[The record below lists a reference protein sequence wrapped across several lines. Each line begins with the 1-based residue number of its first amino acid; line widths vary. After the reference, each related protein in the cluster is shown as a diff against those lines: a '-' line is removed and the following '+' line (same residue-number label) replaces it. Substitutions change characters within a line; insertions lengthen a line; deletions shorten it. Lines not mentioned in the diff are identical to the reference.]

1 MYEEINKA
9 KEVAE
14 QERLEGLKTK
24 MSQPQQSQAVRNI
37 DPFEKKRRLAMQQSS
52 GEEIGSRKVTSRR
65 EE

>member
-14 QERLEGLKTK
+14 QERLEGLMTK

>member
-24 MSQPQQSQAVRNI
+24 MSQPQQSQVVRNI